1 VGVRVSMGVR
11 SLPVL
16 CILVCLSVV
25 AFPSKQLHLC
35 RAAFERRCSEC
46 SEEEASFVIARMGMT
61 RNGREGDTRKRRKR
75 GEERKDSSLLPSS
88 EMDKDARLVL
98 GSTTSSYRSSRR
110 RSNCLLTLLSIIA
123 ILGVAILLA
132 AVGLYLKSQQGGG
145 LEGVWKGL
153 SGEKKTEEPK
163 EPPEIEET
171 TENKEYLRKLV
182 KAVNDEP
189 SLGWKAKF
197 NKFGVKNKSYGFKYT
212 RNETEVRK
220 YMEHLKR
227 YFNSEKMK
235 RHLAD
240 IHSLST
246 SSLPTHF
253 DARLKW
259 AHCPSISDVPN
270 QGGCGSCYAVASMG
284 VASDRACIASNG
296 SFVSLLSPQ
305 DVLGCCSV
313 CGNCFGGD
321 PLKALTYWVEEGIV
335 TGGRDGCRPY
345 EFDHSCGVPCS
356 PGTFR
361 KSEGDRVCKR
371 QCQSIYYQNDYD
383 ADKHFA
389 SIAYSMYPRSM
400 TMDAAGTIREQVPSI
415 IGHLNSTS
423 PTPFSLGEIRT
434 ILKKELYLSGPF
446 TMAFPVTEEFLHY
459 HSGVFVPHPMED
471 FLSRVVYWHV
481 VKVIG
486 WGQDETGSHYW
497 LAVNS
502 FGRNWGDNGVFKINT
517 DSMEKFG
524 LEYETALA

>member
-1 VGVRVSMGVR
+1 
-11 SLPVL
+11 
-16 CILVCLSVV
+16 
-25 AFPSKQLHLC
+25 
-35 RAAFERRCSEC
+35 
-46 SEEEASFVIARMGMT
+46 
-61 RNGREGDTRKRRKR
+61 
-75 GEERKDSSLLPSS
+75 
-88 EMDKDARLVL
+88 MDKDPIR
-98 GSTTSSYRSSRR
+98 GSAASSSYRTSARR
-110 RSNCLLTLLSIIA
+110 RSNCLLTLLTIIA
-123 ILGVAILLA
+123 ILGTVVRPGRAQFRGAASQSPTGYKSLNDGNWTLQPSFVGLNRGMRKEEEGEKSPIEEAKQSSVAILLA

-145 LEGVWKGL
+145 LEGMWRGL
-153 SGEKKTEEPK
+153 SGEKRKEEGK
-163 EPPEIEET
+163 EPIEIEET

-182 KAVNDEP
+182 KAVNDDP

-235 RHLAD
+235 RHLND
-240 IHSLST
+240 ITSLSP

-259 AHCPSISDVPN
+259 AHCPSISNVPN
-270 QGGCGSCYAVASMG
+270 QGGCGSCYAVASIG

-296 SFVSLLSPQ
+296 TFVSLLSPQ

-335 TGGRDGCRPY
+335 TGGRDGCP
-345 EFDHSCGVPCS
+345 
-356 PGTFR
+356 
-361 KSEGDRVCKR
+361 
-371 QCQSIYYQNDYD
+371 
-383 ADKHFA
+383 

-400 TMDAAGTIREQVPSI
+400 TMDAAGTLREQ
-415 IGHLNSTS
+415 
-423 PTPFSLGEIRT
+423 IRT

-459 HSGVFVPHPMED
+459 ESGVFIPHPMED

-486 WGQDETGSHYW
+486 WGQDADGSHYW
-497 LAVNS
+497 LS
-502 FGRNWGDNGVFKINT
+502 LQDQH
-517 DSMEKFG
+517 
-524 LEYETALA
+524 